1 MINKKYEQEHLQ
13 DIYKCEKLCDTVGG
27 KPCYVL
33 TITDNVKEDDIN
45 VEKFLEKEQE
55 SEQPTSARGKKKEE
69 PEIDPEIGENG
80 AWLSGF
86 QIMAREGKDF
96 DPSDHR
102 KQTIFLSAR
111 VHPGESNASF
121 MIQGAIDFLL

>member
-1 MINKKYEQEHLQ
+1 MKAA
-13 DIYKCEKLCDTVGG
+13 
-27 KPCYVL
+27 P
-33 TITDNVKEDDIN
+33 
-45 VEKFLEKEQE
+45 
-55 SEQPTSARGKKKEE
+55 PKKKDEE
-69 PEIDPEIGENG
+69 ELDPEIGENG
-80 AWLSGF
+80 AVLSGF

-121 MIQGAIDFLL
+121 IVEGFIKFMMSDDDDAVTLRERYVFKIIPMLNPDGVINGNYRCSLSG